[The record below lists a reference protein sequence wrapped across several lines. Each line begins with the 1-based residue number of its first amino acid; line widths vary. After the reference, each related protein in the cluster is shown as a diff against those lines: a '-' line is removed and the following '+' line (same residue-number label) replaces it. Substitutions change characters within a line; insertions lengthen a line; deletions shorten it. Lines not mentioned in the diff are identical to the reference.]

1 MNLKEIL
8 DCRSCTEL
16 FPQDPAEAKKIYL
29 DLVRR
34 FHPDRC
40 SDPESVRAMAV
51 VNELYGRTR
60 RSPAKSTV
68 TLNAEGYSRKARYI
82 REYSREDGIMY
93 YSGDS
98 LCYVLDSELNG
109 VIRKVLSRRTDRR
122 MPQEVVRQMA
132 MALPKSTE
140 LMPLADGRSCV
151 FISAESGERPLD
163 EVLSFYGKAFDSRH
177 AAWII
182 SRLLGLCCFAELGG
196 IVLNSIC
203 TENLLINPAQH
214 TVRLAGGWWFSA
226 REGEKMFGAQSEV
239 CSAMP
244 ASCRSDGLARHITD
258 LECVKAVCRKIF
270 PDSAPEPLHEFADS
284 ACSANAA
291 EELERWEET
300 ICRAFGG
307 RFFTPMKICLND
319 IFTS

>member
-16 FPQDPAEAKKIYL
+16 FPQNPADAKKIYL

-51 VNELYGRTR
+51 VNELYGRVK
-60 RSPAKSTV
+60 RSPAVKSV
-68 TLNAEGYSRKARYI
+68 ALKAEGYSREVRYI
-82 REYSREDGIMY
+82 REYQREDGIMY
-93 YSGDS
+93 YSGGS
-98 LCYVLDSELNG
+98 LCFVLDSELNG
-109 VIRKVLSRRTDRR
+109 VLRKVLRRRTDCRF
-122 MPQEVVRQMA
+122 PQEIIKQMA
-132 MALPKSTE
+132 MALPESTE
-140 LMPLADGRSCV
+140 LLPLTDGKSCV
-151 FISAESGERPLD
+151 FVYAESGELPLD
-163 EVLSFYGKAFDSRH
+163 EVLNFYVKSFDSRH

-182 SRLLGLCCFAELGG
+182 SRLLGLCCFAELSGV
-196 IVLNSIC
+196 VLNCIC

-239 CSAMP
+239 CGAMP
-244 ASCRSDGLARHITD
+244 ASCRSDGIARYITD

-270 PDSAPEPLHEFADS
+270 PDNAPKPLHEFAES
-284 ACSANAA
+284 ACSADAVT
-291 EELERWEET
+291 ELERWEET
-300 ICRAFGG
+300 IYRAFGG

-319 IFTS
+319 ILTD